1 MVNIRTAISTSAA
14 ALVAL
19 SAVTGVSA
27 ASAQAEES
35 TGTQPGTD
43 AAASED
49 SDAQAV
55 DEAQPGTEVGN
66 DSAGNKGGEEESTV
80 NDAAQPGTTAD
91 NQQPG
96 LANQGD
102 IPKHHETDNTTESAP
117 AQPGTTQ
124 TTNNEAQEADN
135 AQPGTATDDPSADST
150 AAPAGQSQPSD
161 SEANASN
168 AGANTADEA
177 DDENSQNNDYV
188 SRPQPVESDAAT
200 QTTTQ
205 WTDEVVYDDE
215 PVSGQQNTAIDYEEP
230 VESYTRQPDY
240 EFATYTSDDAADSD
254 RIENVDEQEETAP
267 APGQADEEGQA
278 EGQAEEAPV
287 EVVQSVQ
294 QPVESDI
301 THQSAP
307 APAETVTQVPVD
319 VMQPVDTNEVVGA
332 SASLT
337 TGQWEVSAQGEAYP
351 FEGTITVDSGAD
363 ETSVALPSD
372 EIAAAQ
378 QFGQDAA
385 KALPTEQQD
394 ALNQAHE
401 AVIEKIEHLPQ
412 QHSAELGSVTTEVNI
427 DHAE

>member
-19 SAVTGVSA
+19 STVTGVSA

-35 TGTQPGTD
+35 TGSQPGTD

-66 DSAGNKGGEEESTV
+66 DSEDNNGGGEESTA
-80 NDAAQPGTTAD
+80 NDVAQPGTTAD

-168 AGANTADEA
+168 AGTDTEDEA
-177 DDENSQNNDYV
+177 DSENSQNNDYV
-188 SRPQPVESDAAT
+188 SQPQPVESDAAT
-200 QTTTQ
+200 QTTIQ
-205 WTDEVVYDDE
+205 WSDEVVYDDE
-215 PVSGQQNTAIDYEEP
+215 PASGQHNPATDYEEP

-267 APGQADEEGQA
+267 APGQVDEEGQA
-278 EGQAEEAPV
+278 EDAPV
-287 EVVQSVQ
+287 EVVQPVQ
-294 QPVESDI
+294 QPVESDT

-307 APAETVTQVPVD
+307 APAEAVTQAPVND
-319 VMQPVDTNEVVGA
+319 MQPVDTNEVSGA
-332 SASLT
+332 SAYLT
-337 TGQWEVSAQGEAYP
+337 AGQWEISAQGEAYP
-351 FEGTITVDSGAD
+351 FEGTIAVDSGAD
-363 ETSVALPSD
+363 ETSFALPSD

-378 QFGQDAA
+378 KFGQDTA

-401 AVIEKIEHLPQ
+401 AVIEQIEHLPQ
-412 QHSAELGSVTTEVNI
+412 QHSAELGSVTAEVNI

>member
-19 SAVTGVSA
+19 STVTGVST

-43 AAASED
+43 VAASED
-49 SDAQAV
+49 SDAQAI
-55 DEAQPGTEVGN
+55 DEAQPGTEVEN
-66 DSAGNKGGEEESTV
+66 DSAGNNGGEEESTA

-102 IPKHHETDNTTESAP
+102 TPKHHETDNTADSAP

-124 TTNNEAQEADN
+124 TTNTDPQEAAN
-135 AQPGTATDDPSADST
+135 AQPGTATDDPSATTT

-168 AGANTADEA
+168 AGANTEDEA

-215 PVSGQQNTAIDYEEP
+215 PASGQQNTATGHEEP

-240 EFATYTSDDAADSD
+240 EFAAYTPDDAADSD
-254 RIENVDEQEETAP
+254 RIEDVDEQEEAAP
-267 APGQADEEGQA
+267 AQADEEGQP
-278 EGQAEEAPV
+278 EKAPV
-287 EVVQSVQ
+287 EVVQPVQ
-294 QPVESDI
+294 QSVESDT

-307 APAETVTQVPVD
+307 APAETATQVPVD
-319 VMQPVDTNEVVGA
+319 DIQPVDTNEVAGA
-332 SASLT
+332 TASLT
-337 TGQWEVSAQGEAYP
+337 AGQWEVSAQGEAYP
-351 FEGTITVDSGAD
+351 FEGTISVDSGAD
-363 ETSVALPSD
+363 ETSFALPSD

-378 QFGQDAA
+378 QLGQDTA

-394 ALNQAHE
+394 AINQAHE
-401 AVIEKIEHLPQ
+401 AVIEHIEHLPQ
-412 QHSAELGSVTTEVNI
+412 QHSAELGAVTAKVNI

>member
-19 SAVTGVSA
+19 STVTGVSA

-66 DSAGNKGGEEESTV
+66 DSADNNGGEEESTA
-80 NDAAQPGTTAD
+80 NDVAQPGTTAD
-91 NQQPG
+91 KQQPG

-102 IPKHHETDNTTESAP
+102 IPKHHETDNTADSAP

-124 TTNNEAQEADN
+124 TTNTDPQEADN
-135 AQPGTATDDPSADST
+135 VQPGTATDDPSATTT
-150 AAPAGQSQPSD
+150 AAPAGQPQPSD

-168 AGANTADEA
+168 ASAHTTDEA
-177 DDENSQNNDYV
+177 DDENSQNNNYV

-205 WTDEVVYDDE
+205 WSDEVVYDDE
-215 PVSGQQNTAIDYEEP
+215 PASGQQNTAIDHEEP

-254 RIENVDEQEETAP
+254 RIEKVDEQEETAP
-267 APGQADEEGQA
+267 APGQADE

-294 QPVESDI
+294 QPVESDT

-307 APAETVTQVPVD
+307 APAEAVTQAPVND
-319 VMQPVDTNEVVGA
+319 MQPVDTNEVAGA

-337 TGQWEVSAQGEAYP
+337 AGEWEVSAQGEAYP
-351 FEGTITVDSGAD
+351 FEGTIAVDAGMN
-363 ETSVALPSD
+363 ETSFALPSD
-372 EIAAAQ
+372 EIAAVQ
-378 QFGQDAA
+378 QFGQDTV

-394 ALNQAHE
+394 ALNQAHK

-412 QHSAELGSVTTEVNI
+412 QHSAELGSVTAEVNI